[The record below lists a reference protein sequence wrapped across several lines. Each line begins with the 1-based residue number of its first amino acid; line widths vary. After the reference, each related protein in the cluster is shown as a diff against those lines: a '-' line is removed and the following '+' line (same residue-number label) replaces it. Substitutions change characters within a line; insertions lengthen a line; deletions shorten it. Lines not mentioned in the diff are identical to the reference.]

1 MRNRYAHFACMLGFS
16 LLTTGCYNNPEITS
30 QHPGAGNEHIHGKPQ
45 VGPGTTAGG
54 STAGPQPA
62 AREHE
67 KSEVQPTHSGA
78 TGDTPGLDHA
88 GAAKPEIQ
96 PGAGTPAGTQSR
108 TGNQKGVGDR
118 TSDTSTHG
126 PAATPAPPAH

>member
-1 MRNRYAHFACMLGFS
+1 MRKRYAQFACMIGLS
-16 LLTTGCYNNPEITS
+16 LLATGCYNNPEINS
-30 QHPGAGNEHIHGKPQ
+30 KPPGAGNEHIHGRPQ

-62 AREHE
+62 AQQHGTTD
-67 KSEVQPTHSGA
+67 VQPTHSGA

-88 GAAKPEIQ
+88 GAATPEMQ

-108 TGNQKGVGDR
+108 TGNQKGVGQR
-118 TSDTSTHG
+118 TSPDSATHE
-126 PAATPAPPAH
+126 PAKTH